1 LNENEGWGSGGVYAA
16 AAVHH
21 FGFELRLQSLD
32 LAEHREAA
40 GVAAHLALELA
51 EDLMQPLSGGPKGGV
66 VLLRGGVHVHGG
78 SVCFL
83 DIMIVIADDL
93 G

>member
-1 LNENEGWGSGGVYAA
+1 
-16 AAVHH
+16 VHH
-21 FGFELRLQSLD
+21 FGFEFGFEGLD
-32 LAEHREAA
+32 LAEHGQTARR
-40 GVAAHLALELA
+40 AAHLVLKLV
-51 EDLMQPLSGGPKGGV
+51 EDFVQPLSGGPEGWV
-66 VLLRGGVHVHGG
+66 VLSGGGVHVHGG